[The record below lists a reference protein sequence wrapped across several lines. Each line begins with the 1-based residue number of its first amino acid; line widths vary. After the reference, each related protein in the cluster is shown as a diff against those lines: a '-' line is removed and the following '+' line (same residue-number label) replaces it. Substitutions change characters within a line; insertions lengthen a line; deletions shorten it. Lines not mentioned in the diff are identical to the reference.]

1 MGRMNWADERH
12 RLLQTDCMEKG
23 YRGRQDQA
31 KEDFEFQGK
40 NLRINSVVLLGK
52 RHKFREIGLIEK

>member
-1 MGRMNWADERH
+1 MNA
-12 RLLQTDCMEKG
+12 TDSCKQIVWNKATG
-23 YRGRQDQA
+23 
-31 KEDFEFQGK
+31 EDRTRPKKIFEFQGK